1 MRIRLSLAVA
11 NLAALTLMSRPGT
24 LDGQRGVLPARHG
37 LYRLEADLRWIEHT
51 ADRLDLLKRAVRQ

>member
-24 LDGQRGVLPARHG
+24 GDSQRGVLPAGHA
-37 LYRLEADLRWIEHT
+37 LYRLEADLRWIEH
-51 ADRLDLLKRAVRQ
+51 AAARLDLLKRAVRR